1 MFIVCRVS
9 NHDHELQ
16 LGRHESALRAVTRL
30 LELVVGVI
38 WWRCDEGSLVDGLFD
53 VTEFF
58 QLDVSF
64 VFPDLQAVVD
74 TLLDEGVD
82 VFE

>member
-1 MFIVCRVS
+1 VFIVCRVS

-16 LGRHESALRAVTRL
+16 LGGHESILRAVARL
-30 LELVVGVI
+30 LGLVVGVF
-38 WWRCDEGSLVDGLFD
+38 RSCDEGSLVDGLFD

-74 TLLDEGVD
+74 ALLDEGVD

>member
-1 MFIVCRVS
+1 VFIVCRIG

-16 LGRHESALRAVTRL
+16 LGGHESALRAVARL
-30 LELVVGVI
+30 LGLVVRVF
-38 WWRCDEGSLVDGLFD
+38 WSCNERSLVDGLFY